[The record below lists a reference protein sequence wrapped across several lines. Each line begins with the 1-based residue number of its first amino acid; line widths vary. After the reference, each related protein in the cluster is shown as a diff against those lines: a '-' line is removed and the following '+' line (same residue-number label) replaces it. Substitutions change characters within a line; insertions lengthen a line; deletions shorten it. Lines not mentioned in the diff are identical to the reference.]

1 MRAGLRSQECRGE
14 GGAPAPPVSPPPAS
28 LKKAGCAASS
38 AVSSRLKRL
47 QATKEASG
55 EATRSQPPAAPGN
68 KGWRN
73 RSLTGLT
80 LQSRLH
86 SFPRRCSGTQSC
98 RGHAGSLSWAVPQR
112 ARRTP
117 AGLRAPAG
125 CPAPRWPLHSA
136 RSLSAHPALRGSP
149 APESLQRFHSSHGH
163 SWCVLC
169 LPSYK
174 IHKDPY
180 ALFFLKLLLFFFLRI
195 TNCFCS
201 SCCVQLKAMS
211 LTGR

>member
-1 MRAGLRSQECRGE
+1 MCCIFRSVVTVEAAAGDQGSEWRGRE
-14 GGAPAPPVSPPPAS
+14 EPAS
-28 LKKAGCAASS
+28 
-38 AVSSRLKRL
+38 
-47 QATKEASG
+47 
-55 EATRSQPPAAPGN
+55 RSPGD

-73 RSLTGLT
+73 RSLTGLS

-86 SFPRRCSGTQSC
+86 GFPRRCSGTQSCRGHAGSGTQSC

-112 ARRTP
+112 ARRVP

-125 CPAPRWPLHSA
+125 CPAPRRPLHSA

-169 LPSYK
+169 LPGYK

-180 ALFFLKLLLFFFLRI
+180 ALFFLSFFFFFSFEL
-195 TNCFCS
+195 
-201 SCCVQLKAMS
+201 
-211 LTGR
+211 